1 MLKKKNCVLL
11 GLGILLGGT
20 YEILKEKKRNDEI
33 RILMKR
39 SNNDHILELSKE
51 EVEGD

>member
-20 YEILKEKKRNDEI
+20 YEILKDSEDVTMNLLCIKANTMTEMKKN
-33 RILMKR
+33 KK
-39 SNNDHILELSKE
+39 N
-51 EVEGD
+51 

>member
-20 YEILKEKKRNDEI
+20 YEILKE
-33 RILMKR
+33 MKR
-39 SNNDHILELSKE
+39 LET
-51 EVEGD
+51 

>member
-20 YEILKEKKRNDEI
+20 YEILKEKK
-33 RILMKR
+33 K
-39 SNNDHILELSKE
+39 K
-51 EVEGD
+51 